1 MSVRIRLKRLGAKK
15 RPFYRVVVADQRSP
29 RDGRFIEN
37 IGRYQP
43 LDDPSVI
50 EIDEERALLLAPR
63 RRAALQHRS
72 GADDQGRHL
81 GPVHV
86 REAREEG
93 TRSPRRR
100 PDPLAGDMPGNARMK
115 DLLDYLV
122 RELVD
127 DPEAVRVEQVDD
139 DRGVLLTLRVA
150 QDDMGK
156 VIGRGGRTARALRIV
171 MKAAGMR
178 SGIHH
183 TGVEIVD

>member
-1 MSVRIRLKRLGAKK
+1 
-15 RPFYRVVVADQRSP
+15 
-29 RDGRFIEN
+29 
-37 IGRYQP
+37 
-43 LDDPSVI
+43 
-50 EIDEERALLLAPR
+50 
-63 RRAALQHRS
+63 
-72 GADDQGRHL
+72 
-81 GPVHV
+81 
-86 REAREEG
+86 
-93 TRSPRRR
+93 
-100 PDPLAGDMPGNARMK
+100 MPGDIK

-127 DPEAVRVEQVDD
+127 DPDAVRVEQVDD

-178 SGIHH
+178 AGIHH